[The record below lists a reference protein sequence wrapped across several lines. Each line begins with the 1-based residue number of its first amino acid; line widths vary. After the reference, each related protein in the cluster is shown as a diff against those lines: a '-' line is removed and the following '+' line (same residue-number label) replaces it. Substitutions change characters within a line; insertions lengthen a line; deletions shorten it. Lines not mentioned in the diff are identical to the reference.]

1 MGAELEQVLMEVQS
15 AKDELESG
23 GTFLDTKLNTCLD
36 ELRSVKEEEEEEG
49 EGGRN
54 INSIL
59 DQVCGEIQSAK
70 HELRAARVQLDEKID
85 HCFQQLEGVVAQ
97 NRLSATI

>member
-1 MGAELEQVLMEVQS
+1 MEVQS

-23 GTFLDTKLNTCLD
+23 GTFLGTKLNTCLE
-36 ELRSVKEEEEEEG
+36 ELKSVKEEEEEEG
-49 EGGRN
+49 EGDRN